1 MSEMTEE
8 KEKTCEATLQ
18 SMNFIAQHIKKV
30 ASNLDTKEVNNLVDG
45 IIEAKRIFLMGA
57 GRSGLVAKAFAMRL
71 MHMGFNVYV
80 VGESTTPAVHAEDL
94 VIAVSGS
101 GETSSI
107 VSLGSIAKKIGS
119 KLASITSNR
128 DSRLGRISDIVVVI
142 PGRPKDDKDYGD
154 YEKRRMIGYPQLAP
168 LGTVFEISALV
179 FLDAVVSELMVRTG
193 ASEAE
198 LKSRHTLLE

>member
-1 MSEMTEE
+1 MAE
-8 KEKTCEATLQ
+8 EKTCEATLQ
-18 SMNFIAQHIKKV
+18 SMDFIAQHIKKV

-45 IIEAKRIFLMGA
+45 IIGAKRIFLMGA

-71 MHMGFNVYV
+71 MHMGFNAYV
-80 VGESTTPAVHAEDL
+80 VGESTTPAVHADDL

-107 VSLGSIAKKIGS
+107 ARFGLIAKEDIGS
-119 KLASITSNR
+119 KLATVTSNK
-128 DSRLGRISDIVVVI
+128 DSKLGKISDIVVVI
-142 PGRPKDDKDYGD
+142 PGRPKDDYGD

-198 LKSRHTLLE
+198 LRSRHPVFE